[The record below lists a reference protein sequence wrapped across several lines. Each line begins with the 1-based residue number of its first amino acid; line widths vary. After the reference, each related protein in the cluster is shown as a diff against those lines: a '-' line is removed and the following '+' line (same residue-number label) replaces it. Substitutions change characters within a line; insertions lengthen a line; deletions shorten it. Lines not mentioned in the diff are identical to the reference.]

1 MYPCIRRIFLQDRR
15 VFLFVQI
22 GPPGGRK
29 GERHVDKKQFKSIL
43 LLILFGVLLLGLV
56 QNFML
61 VGRVI
66 SKLYAIV
73 EPVVAGFCIAFV
85 LNVLLR
91 VMEGRVFSFMARS
104 PQPMVRK
111 LLRPVSLLST
121 VVVTFGIVVVLVLVI
136 LPELQETIQ
145 MLLDNMTTYVAEIQ
159 AWLAGIRLNGQQVF
173 TARLDWEKLLE
184 TVQQMLTPGTENS
197 IVETAAGVTTSVV
210 KSLTNLVFSFFISI
224 YVLARKE
231 RVGELAIRISKAILP
246 EKASDKLRR
255 ICKLANNT
263 FSNFIT
269 GQLTEAVILGVLCF
283 VGMKIFQFPNAA
295 IISVLIGVTALLPIV
310 GPLIGEVIGC
320 LLILIES
327 PIQALL
333 FLVFVLTLQVIEGN
347 VIYPKVVG
355 RSVGLPGLIVLS
367 AVVVGGN
374 IGGIFGVLLSVPV
387 ASVIYTLVL
396 DWLDNRP
403 EEGPVL
409 RRKPGKD

>member
-1 MYPCIRRIFLQDRR
+1 M
-15 VFLFVQI
+15 
-22 GPPGGRK
+22 
-29 GERHVDKKQFKSIL
+29 EKKQFKSIL
-43 LLILFGVLLLGLV
+43 LLILFGALLLGLV
-56 QNFML
+56 ENFML
-61 VGRVI
+61 VGSVI

-91 VMEGRVFSFMARS
+91 VMEGRVFAFMARS
-104 PQPMVRK
+104 SRPMVRR
-111 LLRPVSLLST
+111 LLRPVGLLST
-121 VVVTFGIVVVLVLVI
+121 VVITFGILVVLVLVI

-145 MLLDNMTTYVAEIQ
+145 MLLDNMGTYVEEVQ

-173 TARLDWEKLLE
+173 TARLDWEKLLL
-184 TVQQMLTPGTENS
+184 TVQEMLTPGTENS

-231 RVGELAIRISKAILP
+231 RVGELAIRILKALLP

-255 ICKLANNT
+255 ICKVANNA

-283 VGMKIFQFPNAA
+283 VGMKIFRFPNAA

-310 GPLIGEVIGC
+310 GPIIGEVIGC

-403 EEGPVL
+403 EERPVL
-409 RRKPGKD
+409 RRKSGKD

>member
-1 MYPCIRRIFLQDRR
+1 M
-15 VFLFVQI
+15 FLFEKSHRQAVE
-22 GPPGGRK
+22 K
-29 GERHVDKKQFKSIL
+29 GEKPVDKKQFKGIL
-43 LLILFGVLLLGLV
+43 LLILFGVLLLGLIE
-56 QNFML
+56 NFMM
-61 VGRVI
+61 VWGAV
-66 SKLYAIV
+66 KKVYAIF
-73 EPVVAGFCIAFV
+73 EPVITGFCIAFV

-91 VMEGRVFSFMARS
+91 VMENRVFAFMGRS
-104 PQPMVRK
+104 SRPLVRK
-111 LLRPVSLLST
+111 MLRPVGLLST
-121 VVVTFGIVVVLVLVI
+121 VVITFGILVILVLVI

-145 MLLDNMTTYVAEIQ
+145 MLVDNMGTYVEEIQ
-159 AWLAGIRLNGQQVF
+159 AWVAQIRINGHQLF
-173 TARLDWEKLLE
+173 TAQLDWEKLMVTIQE
-184 TVQQMLTPGTENS
+184 MLTPGTETS

-210 KSLTNLVFSFFISI
+210 KSLANLVFSLFISI

-255 ICKLANNT
+255 ICKLANNA

-283 VGMKIFQFPNAA
+283 VGMKIFRFPNAA

-310 GPLIGEVIGC
+310 GPLIGEIIGC

-403 EEGPVL
+403 EERPVL
-409 RRKPGKD
+409 RRKSGKD

>member
-1 MYPCIRRIFLQDRR
+1 M
-15 VFLFVQI
+15 
-22 GPPGGRK
+22 
-29 GERHVDKKQFKSIL
+29 DKKQFKGIL
-43 LLILFGVLLLGLV
+43 LLILFGVLLLGLI

-61 VGRVI
+61 VWRTLAKI
-66 SKLYAIV
+66 YAIF
-73 EPVVAGFCIAFV
+73 EPVTTGFCIAFV

-91 VMEGRVFSFMARS
+91 VMENRVFVFMGRS
-104 PQPMVRK
+104 AHPMVRK
-111 LLRPVSLLST
+111 MLRPVSLLST
-121 VVVTFGIVVVLVLVI
+121 VVVTLGILVVLVLVI
-136 LPELQETIQ
+136 LPELRETIE
-145 MLLDNMTTYVAEIQ
+145 MLLENMGTYVEEIQ
-159 AWLAGIRLNGQQVF
+159 AWLAEIQINGQQVF
-173 TARLDWEKLLE
+173 TARLDWDKLLE
-184 TVQQMLTPGTENS
+184 TIQTMLTPGTENS

-231 RVGELAIRISKAILP
+231 RVGDLAIRISKAILP

-255 ICKLANNT
+255 ICKLANNS

-269 GQLTEAVILGVLCF
+269 GQLTEAVILGFLCF
-283 VGMKIFQFPNAA
+283 LGMKIFRFPNAA
-295 IISVLIGVTALLPIV
+295 IISVLIGVTALLPII
-310 GPLIGEVIGC
+310 GPLIGELVGC

-403 EEGPVL
+403 KEGPVL
-409 RRKPGKD
+409 GRKS